1 MLTFMLIIPCILFF
15 AEGSTALSKKTEIE
29 SDNQKSNG
37 CVLYQKTSKPILDPT
52 DMCFFFFKYPEHS
65 QH

>member
-1 MLTFMLIIPCILFF
+1 MLTFMLIIPCILVI
-15 AEGSTALSKKTEIE
+15 AEGSTALIKKTEIE

-52 DMCFFFFKYPEHS
+52 DLYYFFKYPEHS
-65 QH
+65 QQ